1 MTFAHWCDNRSTS
14 SDMTRR
20 LVYGGGLIA
29 FLAGKCPRCY
39 AIISGL
45 LTDYLTALVLTLAS
59 IITPRW
65 ISWDSETVRLGPAST
80 SHGLLIDIFLLSQ
93 AAKGSTT
100 LMVSTAAV
108 PLSRTLANTS
118 PTKKIA
124 MATVTSVPCGALSGF
139 SSLLPS
145 SWRA

>member
-1 MTFAHWCDNRSTS
+1 
-14 SDMTRR
+14 MTRP
-20 LVYGGGLIA
+20 LIYGGGLIA
-29 FLAGKCPRCY
+29 FLAGKCLRCY

-45 LTDYLTALVLTLAS
+45 LTDYLTAFVLSLAS

-80 SHGLLIDIFLLSQ
+80 SQGLLIDILLLSQ
-93 AAKGSTT
+93 AAVGSTT

-108 PLSRTLANTS
+108 PLSHTLANTFL
-118 PTKKIA
+118 TKKIA
-124 MATVTSVPCGALSGF
+124 MATVISVQCGALSGF
-139 SSLLPS
+139 SSLLQS